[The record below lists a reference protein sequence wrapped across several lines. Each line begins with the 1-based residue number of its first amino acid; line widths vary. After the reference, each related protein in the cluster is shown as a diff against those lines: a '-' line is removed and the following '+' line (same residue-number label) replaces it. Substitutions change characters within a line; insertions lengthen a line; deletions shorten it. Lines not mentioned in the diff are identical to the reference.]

1 MSWDIIDETMQIRGG
16 RGYETE
22 RSLASRGEDAWPV
35 ERLMRDARIN
45 KIFEGSSE
53 IMHLLMAREAVDKHL
68 QVAGAM
74 VDPKATIGDKISAL
88 PKISVFYAWWY
99 PTRWLKGLFTPSYLK
114 FGKWAGHL
122 RFIHRSAAKLARESF
137 HGMIVYREK
146 MERKQVF
153 LFRLVDVVN
162 ELFAMTASVARA
174 IAMEKRGAEGAAE
187 AAMLAD
193 MFCNN
198 SRRVVEERFYQL
210 WNNDDDQKVAVTKS
224 IMNDEHVWMEA
235 MADLANPT
243 EDADASEATAAR

>member
-1 MSWDIIDETMQIRGG
+1 
-16 RGYETE
+16 
-22 RSLASRGEDAWPV
+22 
-35 ERLMRDARIN
+35 MRDARIN

-68 QVAGAM
+68 QVAGAV
-74 VDPKATIGDKISAL
+74 VDPKSTIGDMISAL
-88 PKISVFYAWWY
+88 PKIGIFYAWWY

-137 HGMIVYREK
+137 HGMVVYREK

-162 ELFAMTASVARA
+162 ELFAMTASIARA

-187 AAMLAD
+187 AALLAD

-210 WNNDDDQKVAVTKS
+210 WNNDDDQKVALTRSV
-224 IMNDEHVWMEA
+224 MNDDHIWMENMPA
-235 MADLANPT
+235 LLEAQSGTPDDT
-243 EDADASEATAAR
+243 EASAAR